1 VTILRNTNQP
11 TPSGGAAASAGGPN
25 PSQADGLPA
34 AGTEGPGRQ
43 WWRWTFFLA
52 ALMLGFAGWFFTFA
66 IHYGDRDA
74 VLTDRFDIRRR
85 RGRLPRR

>member
-1 VTILRNTNQP
+1 MHSNQP
-11 TPSGGAAASAGGPN
+11 TPTDPQQGISNGVNPEQAAA
-25 PSQADGLPA
+25 ADGLPA
-34 AGTEGPGRQ
+34 AGVEGPGIQ
-43 WWRWTFFLA
+43 WWRWTFFGA

-66 IHYGDRDA
+66 VHYGDRHP